1 MRRLHARSNTLISTM
16 IFAARLRGSV
26 QLFAQMLAA
35 FPVDE
40 PLPASC
46 AAAFVPVTEADVDLC
61 PSIQSEFAFVG
72 SPELFGKQEHW
83 YENVSLSAKVTQHM
97 LAANYAA
104 VCQAG
109 LPETLLADG
118 RVSVANNTPR
128 FDIFDLVS
136 NSAGTILSRIPGP
149 AFDPY
154 LARQQD
160 AAASLRMG
168 ALMMWLRETRDHGV
182 PLQQRIATRPAWMRF
197 ADDRHV
203 RLTADG
209 RALTMDVK
217 DGNANN
223 ASDPWPTTWPLA
235 QGL

>member
-1 MRRLHARSNTLISTM
+1 
-16 IFAARLRGSV
+16 
-26 QLFAQMLAA
+26 
-35 FPVDE
+35 
-40 PLPASC
+40 
-46 AAAFVPVTEADVDLC
+46 
-61 PSIQSEFAFVG
+61 
-72 SPELFGKQEHW
+72 
-83 YENVSLSAKVTQHM
+83 
-97 LAANYAA
+97 
-104 VCQAG
+104 
-109 LPETLLADG
+109 LLADE

-235 QGL
+235 RGL